1 MDRPRI
7 NFACSLY
14 DRMQA
19 LHSGEVKPEGMDLEF
34 VPMEWARQIFDR
46 MAGEQA
52 FDASELSSSEF
63 IARKDANQC
72 PFVALPVFPSRTFRH
87 NTIWINRKSGIN
99 KPKDLEGKRIGVPL
113 YTMTAAVWQRGHLTD
128 DYGVDFSG
136 VRWVQGAINSAG
148 AHGDPTVL
156 PLLKPVNIEIN
167 HSGKSLSDL
176 LSEGSIDA
184 TIGTSNPDSRKTNP
198 DVQRLFPDFK
208 EVEKD
213 LYKRTGVFPIMH
225 LVAIRKEV
233 YEKHPR
239 IAQSLYDAFCESK
252 HLALKRM
259 RHFGALRSMLPW
271 MTAEVDEIDAVFGYD
286 PWPYGLK
293 ANHAT
298 IATLNRYLAEQH
310 LIRAPLDIDSIFV
323 PVSETRS

>member
-1 MDRPRI
+1 MNPKI
-7 NFACSLY
+7 TFACSLY

-19 LHSGEVKPEGMDLEF
+19 LHTGEVKPEGVDLEF
-34 VPMEWARQIFDR
+34 IPVEWARQIFDR

-52 FDASELSSSEF
+52 FDMSELSSSEF
-63 IARKDANQC
+63 VARKDAIQC

-87 NTIWINRKSGIN
+87 NTIWINRKSGIR

-113 YTMTAAVWQRGHLTD
+113 YTMTAAVWQRGHLMD

-136 VRWVQGAINSAG
+136 VTWVQGAINSSG
-148 AHGDPTVL
+148 SHGDPTVL
-156 PLLKPVNIEIN
+156 PLLKPVNIEVN

-184 TIGTSNPDSRKTNP
+184 MIGTNNPESRKTNP

-208 EVEKD
+208 AVEMD

-233 YEKHPR
+233 HEKHPQ
-239 IAQSLYDAFCESK
+239 IAQGLYDAFCASK
-252 HLALKRM
+252 ALGMKRL

-271 MTAEVDEIDAVFGYD
+271 LTAEIDEMDNVFGND
-286 PWPYGLK
+286 PWPYGVK
-293 ANHAT
+293 ANMP
-298 IATLNRYLAEQH
+298 TLTTLVRYLAEQNI
-310 LIRAPLDIDSIFV
+310 IRAPL
-323 PVSETRS
+323 PVESLFLPVTESQT

>member
-1 MDRPRI
+1 MNPKI
-7 NFACSLY
+7 TFACSLY

-19 LHSGEVKPEGMDLEF
+19 LHTGEVKPEGVDLEF
-34 VPMEWARQIFDR
+34 IPVEWARQIFDR

-52 FDASELSSSEF
+52 FDVSELSSSEF

-87 NTIWINRKSGIN
+87 NTIWINRKSGIT

-113 YTMTAAVWQRGHLTD
+113 YTMTAAVWQRGHLMD

-136 VRWVQGAINSAG
+136 VKWVQGAINSSG

-156 PLLKPVNIEIN
+156 PLLKPVNIEVN

-184 TIGTSNPDSRKTNP
+184 MIGTNNPESRRTNP

-208 EVEKD
+208 AVEMD
-213 LYKRTGVFPIMH
+213 LYKRTGIFPIMH
-225 LVAIRKEV
+225 IVAIRKEV
-233 YEKHPR
+233 YEKHPQ
-239 IAQSLYDAFCESK
+239 IAQSLYDAFCASK
-252 HLALKRM
+252 ALGLKRL

-271 MTAEVDEIDAVFGYD
+271 LTAEVDEIDEVFGHD
-286 PWPYGLK
+286 PWPYGVK
-293 ANHAT
+293 ANLPT
-298 IATLNRYLAEQH
+298 ITTLIRYLAEQNI
-310 LIRAPLDIDSIFV
+310 IRAPLPVDSIFL
-323 PVSETRS
+323 PVSESQT

>member
-1 MDRPRI
+1 MSNPKI
-7 NFACSLY
+7 TFACSLY

-19 LHSGEVKPEGMDLEF
+19 LHTGEVKPQGMDLEF
-34 VPMEWARQIFDR
+34 IPVESARQIFDR

-63 IARKDANQC
+63 FARKDFGQS

-87 NTIWINRKSGIN
+87 NTIWINRKSGIR

-113 YTMTAAVWQRGHLTD
+113 YTMTAAVWQRGHLMD

-136 VRWVQGAINSAG
+136 VRWIQGAINSVG

-156 PLLKPVNIEIN
+156 PLLKPVTIEAN

-184 TIGTSNPDSRKTNP
+184 MIGTNNPDSRKTNP
-198 DVQRLFPDFK
+198 DVQRLFPDYK

-213 LYKRTGVFPIMH
+213 LYKRTGIFPIMH
-225 LVAIRKEV
+225 LVAIRRPV
-233 YEKHPR
+233 YEKNPQ

-252 HLALKRM
+252 LLGLKRM

-271 MTAEVDEIDAVFGYD
+271 MTCEIDEIDEVFGYD
-286 PWPYGLK
+286 PWPYGIE
-293 ANHAT
+293 ANRAT
-298 IATLNRYLAEQH
+298 ITAMNRYLAEQNI
-310 LIRAPLDIDSIFV
+310 IRAPLDLNSIFV
-323 PVSETRS
+323 PVDESKC

>member
-1 MDRPRI
+1 MANPKI
-7 NFACSLY
+7 TFACSLY

-19 LHSGEVKPEGMDLEF
+19 LHTGEVKPEGVDLEF
-34 VPMEWARQIFDR
+34 IPVEWARQIFDR

-52 FDASELSSSEF
+52 YDVSELSSSEF
-63 IARKDANQC
+63 ISRKDANQC

-87 NTIWINRKSGIN
+87 NTIWINKKSGI
-99 KPKDLEGKRIGVPL
+99 KTPKDLEGKRIGVPL
-113 YTMTAAVWQRGHLTD
+113 YTMTAAVWQRGQLTD

-136 VRWVQGAINSAG
+136 VTWVQGAINSAG

-156 PLLKPVNIEIN
+156 PLLKPVNVEVN

-176 LSEGSIDA
+176 LSEGAIDA
-184 TIGTSNPDSRKTNP
+184 TIGTNNPDSRRTNP

-208 EVEKD
+208 AVEKD
-213 LYKRTGVFPIMH
+213 VYKRTGVFPIMH

-233 YEKHPR
+233 YEKHPH

-252 HLALKRM
+252 MLALKRL

-271 MTAEVDEIDAVFGYD
+271 LTAEVDEIDEVFGYD
-286 PWPYGLK
+286 PWPYGVE
-293 ANHAT
+293 ANLAT
-298 IATLNRYLAEQH
+298 IANLNRYLAEQN
-310 LIRAPLDIDSIFV
+310 LIRAPLDINSIFV
-323 PVSETRS
+323 KVNETRR

>member
-1 MDRPRI
+1 MSNPKI
-7 NFACSLY
+7 TFACSLY

-19 LHSGEVKPEGMDLEF
+19 LHTGEVKPQGMDLEF
-34 VPMEWARQIFDR
+34 IPVEWARQIFDR

-63 IARKDANQC
+63 FARKDAGQSQ
-72 PFVALPVFPSRTFRH
+72 FVALPVFPSRTFRH
-87 NTIWINRKSGIN
+87 NTIWINRKSGIR

-113 YTMTAAVWQRGHLTD
+113 YTMTAAVWQRGHLMD
-128 DYGVDFSG
+128 DYGVNFSG
-136 VRWVQGAINSAG
+136 VRWVQGAINSTG

-156 PLLKPVNIEIN
+156 PLLKPVALEVN

-184 TIGTSNPDSRKTNP
+184 MIGTNNPDSRKTNP
-198 DVQRLFPDFK
+198 DVQRLFPDYK

-233 YEKHPR
+233 YEKNPQ

-252 HLALKRM
+252 QFGLKRM
-259 RHFGALRSMLPW
+259 RHFGALRAMLPW
-271 MTAEVDEIDAVFGYD
+271 MTSEVDEIDEVFGYD
-286 PWPYGLK
+286 PWPYGIE
-293 ANHAT
+293 ANRAT
-298 IATLNRYLAEQH
+298 ITAMNRYLAEQNI
-310 LIRAPLDIDSIFV
+310 IRAPLDLNSIFV
-323 PVSETRS
+323 PVDEGRH